1 MRKDARGNL
10 AGFMHPI
17 DKDMPPAPASV
28 PPWPCLSS

>member
-17 DKDMPPAPASV
+17 DKDMLPAPASV